1 MFDHLPDPAHE
12 VGPSAGLRLLAVRFV
27 ATSGAR
33 LLRESGR
40 IGGEAGAALAHALR
54 DMIVDATVDPAH
66 WPLAE
71 TLEMLRRPDMRRD
84 AHVEQLIARLSDLLR
99 RIDAG

>member
-1 MFDHLPDPAHE
+1 MFDHLPRPAHDID
-12 VGPSAGLRLLAVRFV
+12 PSAGLRLLAVQFV

-33 LLRESGR
+33 LLRENGL

-71 TLEMLRRPDMRRD
+71 TLEMLRQPDARPDANVD
-84 AHVEQLIARLSDLLR
+84 QLIGSLSDLR
-99 RIDAG
+99 SRIDSA